1 VEVCGFTSSFTAHA
15 FGKPLGRVQLRVPG
29 RHAVF
34 NSLAALAVGLE
45 LDIPFKTIAAALKA
59 FRGVDRRLQL
69 RGEAF
74 GAQVLDDYGHHPTE
88 IVATLAAI
96 REGFGRRTLVVFQPH
111 RFSRTRALLE
121 EFGRAFALA
130 DRVIVT
136 DIYAAGEAP
145 LPGLDGSVVA
155 DALVRHGHPSV
166 AHVASLKEIPRMLRD
181 ELREGDIVITL
192 GAGDVWRVGEAL
204 VRAASGRRGK
214 GTGRP
219 A

>member
-1 VEVCGFTSSFTAHA
+1 
-15 FGKPLGRVQLRVPG
+15 VQLRVPG

-45 LDIPFKTIAAALKA
+45 LDLPFKTIASALKA
-59 FRGVDRRLQL
+59 FRGVDRRMQL
-69 RGEAF
+69 RGEAC
-74 GAQVLDDYGHHPTE
+74 GARVIDDYGHHPTE

-136 DIYAAGEAP
+136 DIYAAGEP
-145 LPGLDGSVVA
+145 PVPGLDGSVVA

-166 AHVASLKEIPRMLRD
+166 THVASLKEIPRLLRD
-181 ELREGDIVITL
+181 EIREGDIVITL
-192 GAGDVWRVGEAL
+192 GAGDVWKVGEAL
-204 VRAASGRRGK
+204 VRSASSRRAR
-214 GTGRP
+214 RP
-219 A
+219 RRSA